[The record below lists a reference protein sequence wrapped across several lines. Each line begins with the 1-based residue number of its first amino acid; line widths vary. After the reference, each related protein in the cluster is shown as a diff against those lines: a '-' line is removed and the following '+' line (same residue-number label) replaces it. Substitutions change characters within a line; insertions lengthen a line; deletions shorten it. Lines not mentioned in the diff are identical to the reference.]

1 LTIVPIM
8 GIYVLNMS
16 TVTSD
21 QIAEGIL
28 GKTRSAVLS
37 LLFLRPDERMYV
49 REIINVVSTGSG
61 SVQRELQL
69 LEQFGLIKR
78 SVSGKQ
84 VYYQAVSDHPLYRDL
99 AMFLV
104 KTTGIADVIR
114 DALKGIENQ
123 IDIALLYGSIAR
135 GDLRKDSDVDLMIIG
150 RMKFRD
156 VSEALS
162 HIAIKLHREVNPTVY
177 PPTEFTEKVQSG
189 SHFLR
194 TVLDGDMIM
203 LIGGEDELGRLVDP
217 SMGE

>member
-1 LTIVPIM
+1 M